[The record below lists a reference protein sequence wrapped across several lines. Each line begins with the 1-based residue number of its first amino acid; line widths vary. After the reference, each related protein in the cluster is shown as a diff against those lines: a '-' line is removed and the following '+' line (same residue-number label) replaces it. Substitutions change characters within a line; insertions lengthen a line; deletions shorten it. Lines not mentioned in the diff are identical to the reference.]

1 MKSGWKRVKRFGLRS
16 FAGWAANRQTGN
28 QLRQKRILLPSLP
41 RNDRGFMADV
51 ANKYAENVD
60 GKFYVDDQCIDCDL
74 CRETAPANFKRN
86 DDGGHSFVYKQAE
99 SPEEE
104 ALCKEAMEGCPVEAI
119 GSDGG

>member
-1 MKSGWKRVKRFGLRS
+1 VQKGEIGRANYAFRWKSLHRTAFILT
-16 FAGWAANRQTGN
+16 F
-28 QLRQKRILLPSLP
+28 QLTERH
-41 RNDRGFMADV
+41 FMADV

-86 DDGGHSFVYKQAE
+86 DDGGHSFVYKQPE
-99 SPEEE
+99 NPEEE

-119 GSDGG
+119 GNDGT